1 MTGIY
6 GNTKVS
12 IPRNQIFVA
21 FETTSTVAKRGFKAS
36 ILENSIWYL
45 YNNFCNSMIHFINE
59 YAFVLIGDIC
69 QYWMDLENMKLSSP
83 YFPQNYFDDG
93 SVCDWFITAPEGN
106 IISLE
111 FDYFNV
117 RIELYS
123 K

>member
-1 MTGIY
+1 M
-6 GNTKVS
+6 NT
-12 IPRNQIFVA
+12 
-21 FETTSTVAKRGFKAS
+21 
-36 ILENSIWYL
+36 
-45 YNNFCNSMIHFINE
+45 

-111 FDYFNV
+111 FHKFDVNEKLNLLQRFPFNV
-117 RIELYS
+117 KLYILVIS